1 MINNLLK
8 ISILALLISTGSVY
22 AGAMGNID
30 DKTTRNL
37 YLGAFGGWTSF
48 FNTSISQSAVAY
60 NRIGEHFQGHST
72 VTTENY
78 DLFVNV
84 NGKTDSNIG
93 GLAGLHAGYKWN
105 EIRIGNKSNW
115 EFLPAVELEGYYL
128 GTKMSGILSNPYL
141 EPSILDNGEVSSS
154 HSIDA
159 GLHVFSNSFNS
170 NLGVFLANA
179 VFTFKSPDV
188 NKILPFIGGG
198 IGVAY
203 NSISKVNSA
212 QIGPYTEYSPYINH
226 FNSDIS
232 ASSTNFAAQGKAGLR
247 TELTEHISL
256 FGQYIYLYVSP
267 SSYTF
272 GKTNYPDEHVATSN
286 WKVRLGSMSVQSAV
300 FGIDY
305 LC

>member
-1 MINNLLK
+1 MIRNVAK
-8 ISILALLISTGSVY
+8 TSILALLISTGSVY
-22 AGAMGNID
+22 AGAMGTVD

-48 FNTSISQSAVAY
+48 FNTSINQSAVAY

-72 VTTENY
+72 ATIENY

-84 NGKTDSNIG
+84 DGKVDANIG

-105 EIRIGNKSNW
+105 EVLIGNGSNW
-115 EFLPAVELEGYYL
+115 ELLPAVELEGYYL
-128 GTKMSGILSNPYL
+128 GTKMGGILSNPQL
-141 EPSILDNGEVSSS
+141 ESSILDNGEASSS
-154 HSIDA
+154 HSIDPE
-159 GLHVFSNSFNS
+159 LHVFSNSFNS
-170 NLGVFLANA
+170 NMGVFLANA
-179 VFTFKSPDV
+179 VFTFKSPNS

-203 NSISKVNSA
+203 NSISQANSA

-226 FNSDIS
+226 FNSDTS
-232 ASSTNFAAQGKAGLR
+232 VSSTNFAAQAKAGLR
-247 TELTEHISL
+247 AELAEHISL
-256 FGQYIYLYVSP
+256 FGQYMYLYVSP

-272 GKTNYPDEHVATSN
+272 GSTNYPSEHVATTD
-286 WKVRLGSMSVQSAV
+286 WKVRLGSMNVQSAV